1 MGVPKSSGRGPKS
14 VKKALQKYPLFL
26 PPSFLASGP
35 PGTPKGVPRGS
46 KNPTKGPPGPSSPS
60 QTRLSQNERLVYTRA
75 SFSGVP
81 GVPKASQ
88 NRPGPPSGP
97 LKKRRGIPRPSPI
110 SPARFSL
117 LFRPSF
123 RVQNPSP
130 SHSKTISKIIRK
142 KHRKIF
148 RIRRFWGVTPYEP
161 ISCFWELLGPKV
173 EPKPG
178 FSGKTS
184 FSWKHCKNHVFL
196 MIFSSFSPQNLLKI
210 HYISRKFPHTSELP
224 RKNWISRK

>member
-1 MGVPKSSGRGPKS
+1 M
-14 VKKALQKYPLFL
+14 
-26 PPSFLASGP
+26 
-35 PGTPKGVPRGS
+35 
-46 KNPTKGPPGPSSPS
+46 
-60 QTRLSQNERLVYTRA
+60 YTRA

-117 LFRPSF
+117 LFRPPF
-123 RVQNPSP
+123 WVQNPP
-130 SHSKTISKIIRK
+130 PEPLKNHPKNHPEKTSENLQNSSLLGGDTLLL
-142 KHRKIF
+142 F
-148 RIRRFWGVTPYEP
+148 
-161 ISCFWELLGPKV
+161 SCFWELLGPKG

-184 FSWKHCKNHVFL
+184 FSWKHCKNHGFL
-196 MIFSSFSPQNLLKI
+196 MIFSSFSPQNLPKI
-210 HYISRKFPHTSELP
+210 HYISRKFPHTSEIP

>member
-1 MGVPKSSGRGPKS
+1 MGVPKGSGIAPKFLKS
-14 VKKALQKYPLFL
+14 PPRKTLPFL
-26 PPSFLASGP
+26 PPSFLASGL
-35 PGTPKGVPRGS
+35 PGWPKGVPRGS

-60 QTRLSQNERLVYTRA
+60 QTRLSQNERLVYTGA

-130 SHSKTISKIIRK
+130 SHSKTSSKIIRK

-148 RIRRFWGVTPYEP
+148 RIRRFWGVTPYYYFRAFG
-161 ISCFWELLGPKV
+161 SFWAPKSRLNPAFL
-173 EPKPG
+173 EKPRFPG
-178 FSGKTS
+178 NLGKTM
-184 FSWKHCKNHVFL
+184 VF
-196 MIFSSFSPQNLLKI
+196 
-210 HYISRKFPHTSELP
+210 
-224 RKNWISRK
+224 